1 MSSTENTE
9 NLKER
14 TARGLLWSILG
25 NGTQQL
31 VTMLIGIVLARV
43 LAVEDYGLVAML
55 TVFSI
60 IAGNLQESGFTSALA
75 IKRDARHEDFN
86 AVFWFSILVSG
97 TIYVLLF
104 CCAPLIARFNHAPQ
118 LTALGRVI
126 FLGFFIS
133 SFGTA
138 QAAWLFRH
146 LKVREKTSSQVMASI
161 VSGIAGLAAAFAG
174 WGPWALV
181 TMDLAYKLT
190 YTSLVWYWSA
200 WRPTWPFSKQK
211 SSLSSSSSLSFLRPA
226 WQMFGFGSRLLV
238 TNILNTVNNQ
248 LLQSILGHFYQP
260 QQVGHYSQAN
270 KWNTLGHSLLGGMI
284 GSVAQPVLA
293 KVEDDGNRQLR
304 VMRKML
310 RFTSLMAF
318 PAMFGMALIA
328 PEFIPLTIGAKWSF
342 CVPYLQVL
350 CLGGAF
356 IPVNSVFS
364 NLMISR
370 QRSDYYLYTTALFL
384 VCQLGLVLA
393 FAGGGDMMPLIYG
406 ITLLQP
412 LWVIVLYVPVRRL
425 LPVSLFAVLSDIVP
439 FLLAAFGS
447 IAAGYFLTK
456 DIDADWLRLL
466 AKIVVTASAYCF
478 TMWVA
483 RVAVFR
489 ECLAFAW
496 SKIQR

>member
-1 MSSTENTE
+1 MNSPENTE

-25 NGTQQL
+25 NGTQQF
-31 VTMLIGIVLARV
+31 VTMLIGIVLARL

-75 IKRDARHEDFN
+75 IKRDARHADFN
-86 AVFWFSILVSG
+86 AVFWFSILVSA
-97 TIYVLLF
+97 TIYALLF

-161 VSGIAGLAAAFAG
+161 VSGCAGLAAAFAG

-181 TMDLAYKLT
+181 AMDLCYKLT
-190 YTSLVWYWSA
+190 YTALVWYWSA
-200 WRPTWPFSKQK
+200 WRPTFT
-211 SSLSSSSSLSFLRPA
+211 LDLRPA

-328 PEFIPLTIGAKWSF
+328 PEFIPLTIGDKWSF

-356 IPVNSVFS
+356 VPVNSVFS
-364 NLMISR
+364 NLMVSR

-393 FAGGGDMMPLIYG
+393 FAGGGDMLPLVYG

-412 LWVIVLYVPVRRL
+412 LWVVVLYVPVRRL
-425 LPVSLFAVLSDIVP
+425 LPVSLWTVLTDILP
-439 FLLAAFGS
+439 FLLAAAGS
-447 IAAGYFLTK
+447 VAVGYYVTLA
-456 DIDADWLRLL
+456 IDASWLRLF
-466 AKIVVTASAYCF
+466 AKVVVTASAYCL
-478 TMWVA
+478 TMWAA

-489 ECLAFAW
+489 ECLVFVW
-496 SKIQR
+496 SKVRK